1 MPSLH
6 NKPPLMWMFGCDG
19 VELLRCC
26 CMTSFFVG
34 FTEPAKYNTLLCQWQ
49 RKIIQ
54 LIWRINIA
62 GFRRQ
67 IWPGRIPVP
76 AEELHIPRTDPSA
89 EDEEKVIL
97 EEEPTLVSSPSEDKR
112 PSRPFDPPRLLSRWH
127 ARKYDQWNWW
137 KLTWSLS
144 FYPPT
149 RSSGSRSLYLSF
161 ESLRE
166 NHLLT
171 EMERQM

>member
-1 MPSLH
+1 
-6 NKPPLMWMFGCDG
+6 MFGCDR
-19 VELLRCC
+19 VELIRCC
-26 CMTSFFVG
+26 CMTSFFVA
-34 FTEPAKYNTLLCQWQ
+34 FTEPAKYNTLLCRWR

-54 LIWRINIA
+54 IIWRINIKMWA
-62 GFRRQ
+62 FSGKCDPDASQ
-67 IWPGRIPVP
+67 S
-76 AEELHIPRTDPSA
+76 AAHEELHIPCTDPSA
-89 EDEEKVIL
+89 QDEEKVIL
-97 EEEPTLVSSPSEDKR
+97 EEEPTPVGSPSEDKR
-112 PSRPFDPPRLLSRWH
+112 PFDPPRSLSRWR

-149 RSSGSRSLYLSF
+149 RSSGSSSLYLSF